1 VLLLVLALVG
11 GVYGTAR
18 AHATLLSS
26 EPAAGSTVAAS
37 PPRIRLVFSEE
48 LEPTLGRIT
57 LERASGDTVALAATG
72 DPHDV
77 HALVAPI
84 DAALSPGAYRVIW
97 RVVSADGHPVK
108 GSFVFHVAPP
118 ADTAAARAP
127 PPPPLRDESAAPLAN
142 GQTAPT
148 HGPSLAEAPLAAV
161 LLRGLAV
168 GALMVLGGLLFFIV
182 AERRA
187 ESPPARARRVAG
199 WLSVA
204 APLLLVAHF
213 LAWVAHTSPT
223 GSLDHAWL
231 RATADTSSG
240 HVELARILFAL
251 LVCWALLLARRAGVA
266 LTFAAMALAASGA
279 VGHSAAIE
287 PAWAVPAKA
296 VHLLAGAVWA
306 GGIVWLMTLDRSDD
320 EGGGFAT
327 RVERVSSVALGAVL
341 AVALSGVVQTRLF
354 LGAWSDLVR
363 SLYGVVVLA
372 KVAGLLAL
380 AGFGA
385 YYQRRV
391 IARLADAGVRA
402 TFRRLLGR
410 EMALMTLVVL
420 LGGLLAYLAPP
431 ARPPL
436 PGTASTSSAAAH
448 HPER

>member
-1 VLLLVLALVG
+1 
-11 GVYGTAR
+11 
-18 AHATLLSS
+18 
-26 EPAAGSTVAAS
+26 
-37 PPRIRLVFSEE
+37 
-48 LEPTLGRIT
+48 
-57 LERASGDTVALAATG
+57 
-72 DPHDV
+72 
-77 HALVAPI
+77 
-84 DAALSPGAYRVIW
+84 
-97 RVVSADGHPVK
+97 
-108 GSFVFHVAPP
+108 
-118 ADTAAARAP
+118 
-127 PPPPLRDESAAPLAN
+127 
-142 GQTAPT
+142 
-148 HGPSLAEAPLAAV
+148 
-161 LLRGLAV
+161 
-168 GALMVLGGLLFFIV
+168 
-182 AERRA
+182 
-187 ESPPARARRVAG
+187 
-199 WLSVA
+199 
-204 APLLLVAHF
+204 
-213 LAWVAHTSPT
+213 
-223 GSLDHAWL
+223 
-231 RATADTSSG
+231 
-240 HVELARILFAL
+240 
-251 LVCWALLLARRAGVA
+251 
-266 LTFAAMALAASGA
+266 MALAASGA